1 MCERTKWHGGWQG
14 DQQGDRGPV
23 GPGSWVWWVQRSG
36 GSGVRWVRA
45 GGLKVG
51 AQRAPR
57 LLVPLYFFTS
67 TIWIYT
73 IITRSWLSHQK
84 HLLETSG
91 ILVLAREDDEKGEAV
106 DEEAPAVELHH
117 GHSGHMKLIGTWKCF
132 WYWLFQDWVLV
143 QEHERRNVLLSHF
156 TMFTLAK
163 MVGLVEGSIGGI
175 ARHGLGVS
183 QLWFRKAFHGGG
195 DHHPD
200 RGHFEFMIS
209 FQHN

>member
-1 MCERTKWHGGWQG
+1 MAWRLTRWPTRWPGSGGSRVLGLVAPEIRWV
-14 DQQGDRGPV
+14 RGPV
-23 GPGSWVWWVQRSG
+23 GPGGRPKSRGPKGPKTS
-36 GSGVRWVRA
+36 SSFI
-45 GGLKVG
+45 
-51 AQRAPR
+51 
-57 LLVPLYFFTS
+57 PLYFFTS

-209 FQHN
+209 FQQN